1 MALNSFRRRCANIL
15 SAVLR
20 LVLKKNTAN
29 ADVFLAV
36 GEKRQPEIRL
46 RLQATLDDDYAQDF
60 CFYHKTKRKAGDKT
74 LVQRFLKEFKATC
87 KTSGE
92 TEL

>member
-1 MALNSFRRRCANIL
+1 M
-15 SAVLR
+15 
-20 LVLKKNTAN
+20 LKKIQPAN

-36 GEKRQPEIRL
+36 GEERQPEIRL
-46 RLQATLDDDYAQDF
+46 RSQATVNDDYAQDF
-60 CFYHKTKRKAGDKT
+60 RFYHKTKRKAADKT